1 MHRSLGYFYDLAE
14 AARASSHG
22 LQARRL
28 ATLLLGVAGLLVAT
42 ASAAEA
48 QRGGPDLRL
57 GAGALVDFA
66 GGVEYDLPGPGPD
79 PDDSPRATPGL
90 RLHMDYDVHR
100 YVSVGG
106 LVRLSFWRADDDYYF
121 DAISDGRNMLVDL
134 AFRVNGH
141 YDWRDFRFYGALT
154 LGPTIS
160 RLNRDGDDIIDNPGV
175 GVAAGI
181 TPGAEWWFA
190 RNVGLYLEMFGWSGH
205 FFRHDLDRSGSMHVR
220 LNQVTWQFGFVF
232 AL

>member
-1 MHRSLGYFYDLAE
+1 MHRSLGYLVTA
-14 AARASSHG
+14 
-22 LQARRL
+22 
-28 ATLLLGVAGLLVAT
+28 LLGLMAVV
-42 ASAAEA
+42 SSVHA
-48 QRGGPDLRL
+48 QQGGADLRL
-57 GAGALVDFA
+57 GAGAVVDFA
-66 GGVEYDLPGPGPD
+66 GGVEYDPSGPGPT
-79 PDDSPRATPGL
+79 PNDSPRATPGL

-106 LVRLSFWRADDDYYF
+106 LVRLSFWRADDDGYYYYN
-121 DAISDGRNMLVDL
+121 DGRNMLVDL
-134 AFRVNGH
+134 NFRVNGH
-141 YDWRDFRFYGALT
+141 YDWRDFRFYGAFT
-154 LGPTIS
+154 IGPTIS
-160 RLNRDGDDIIDNPGV
+160 RLNGDTNDSLDSPAV

-205 FFRHDLDRSGSMHVR
+205 FFRHSYAGDNGSVHFR